1 MTPIHLLERKPEAS
15 KQSNKNPNQ
24 NHVFIV
30 RTLAISQ
37 PIARVLLLLLT
48 AKRSCP
54 LNSYALTVRRFG
66 MMMQSSTKMIE
77 VHKIKIDS
85 LEENFH
91 FDTEVTKVDRDKLF
105 SLTNPRYKEIIEKFT
120 YLNGMMQDVDYP
132 VLVNLETLVQSS
144 PILVGPLTHLEVQ
157 HVLNANVN
165 RGL

>member
-1 MTPIHLLERKPEAS
+1 
-15 KQSNKNPNQ
+15 
-24 NHVFIV
+24 
-30 RTLAISQ
+30 
-37 PIARVLLLLLT
+37 
-48 AKRSCP
+48 
-54 LNSYALTVRRFG
+54 
-66 MMMQSSTKMIE
+66 MQSSTKMIE